1 MVAPVGAPFG
11 RLTQTKSG
19 VCHHLWFFPG
29 VLRLYSSP
37 LASRLQVARSFD
49 VLLAFLLRSFL
60 VEILKWCSARN
71 RTNSMTCILIF
82 KNLWN
87 TQEILDFGRQYIWE
101 NNGRHSSLF
110 PLEKFPPIFNFP
122 CPFYF
127 LEYHRCVRPSVWDS
141 AQFTFLSRLSPAQ
154 PICQTQ
160 RWLVS
165 PGMFILGKLSGI
177 SKKFEEN
184 SNYLENLKMCAFQ
197 FMIISICSRMESQ

>member
-37 LASRLQVARSFD
+37 LASRLEVARSFD

-71 RTNSMTCILIF
+71 WTNSMTCILIF

-110 PLEKFPPIFNFP
+110 PLEKFPQFSIFHAILF
-122 CPFYF
+122 F
-127 LEYHRCVRPSVWDS
+127 RIPSFGHGTEILLS
-141 AQFTFLSRLSPAQ
+141 LFSFLSRLSTAE
-154 PICQTQ
+154 PICQTRQ
-160 RWLVS
+160 E
-165 PGMFILGKLSGI
+165 F
-177 SKKFEEN
+177 N
-184 SNYLENLKMCAFQ
+184 FQ
-197 FMIISICSRMESQ
+197 PCQPRIQA

>member
-37 LASRLQVARSFD
+37 LASRLEVARSFD

-71 RTNSMTCILIF
+71 WTNSMTCILIF

-101 NNGRHSSLF
+101 NNGRHSSF
-110 PLEKFPPIFNFP
+110 FDS
-122 CPFYF
+122 PFYF
-127 LEYHRCVRPSVWDS
+127 LEYHRPDWNSQNSCVWNS
-141 AQFTFLSRLSPAQ
+141 ALFSFLSRLSPAQ
-154 PICQTQ
+154 PIWQTQ
-160 RWLVS
+160 PASAMSAQECL
-165 PGMFILGKLSGI
+165 
-177 SKKFEEN
+177 
-184 SNYLENLKMCAFQ
+184 Y
-197 FMIISICSRMESQ
+197 